1 MATPSSSLTA
11 GVGRIV
17 KWAMVALIVPLA
29 VGLLQSFLEALDVAT
44 ASGRTYRQWAVWGF
58 TAYVGMHLL
67 LYRPVGLFRVSHR
80 LFSTL
85 AVWLFGGQVAS
96 TEGAKAG
103 RGGASGP
110 TGRPP
115 ELRSGRSGARP
126 GGESPAAQGSTLV
139 AFSPY
144 VIPLYVILVS
154 LAALVLRHRLAPGWV
169 DVPVGFLLGF
179 LMAFHWI
186 MTADDLQQ
194 QRDRWHIETYL
205 LALGLVFVF
214 TLLIGGSCLPWAVPG
229 FSFVAALS
237 DALARTQAMYG
248 WLVSRLF
255 L

>member
-1 MATPSSSLTA
+1 MASPSSSLSA
-11 GVGRIV
+11 GVGRIIKV
-17 KWAMVALIVPLA
+17 AVVALVIPFA
-29 VGLLQSFLEALDVAT
+29 IGLLRSVLDALEVPT
-44 ASGRTYRQWAVWGF
+44 ASGRTYAELATWGF

-96 TEGAKAG
+96 TEGGKSGGG
-103 RGGASGP
+103 RGGGKKSRDG
-110 TGRPP
+110 
-115 ELRSGRSGARP
+115 E
-126 GGESPAAQGSTLV
+126 GGDSPAAQGSTLV

-144 VIPLYVILVS
+144 VIPLYVILAS

-169 DVPVGFLLGF
+169 DAPAGFLLGF

-194 QRDRWHIETYL
+194 QRDRWHVETYL

-214 TLLIGGSCLPWAVPG
+214 TLLIGGACLPWAVPG
-229 FSFVAALS
+229 FSFVSTLSEALS
-237 DALARTQAMYG
+237 RTQAMYG